1 MKIKSAQLLKS
12 SPTLCDCIETD
23 LPEFAL
29 IGRSNVG
36 KSSFINTIAN
46 NYKLAKTSNKPGK
59 TRLINLY
66 KLNDEFIIA
75 DLPGYGFANVSYN
88 IQNIWQK
95 NLSQYLLERKNLTL
109 LIQFIDSRHPLQK
122 NDKIMNDWIKYN
134 ILKSLIILTKIDLI
148 SKNDINSKIKYYENN
163 FESKVF
169 VFSNKLKRY
178 NELILTELSKHIVQ

>member
-1 MKIKSAQLLKS
+1 MKIKSAQFLKS
-12 SPTLCDCIETD
+12 SPTLCDCIEID

-95 NLSQYLLERKNLTL
+95 NLSQYLLERKNLRL

-134 ILKSLIILTKIDLI
+134 NLKSLIILTKIDLI

-169 VFSNKLKRY
+169 VFSNKHKRY

>member
-1 MKIKSAQLLKS
+1 MKIKSAQFLKS
-12 SPTLCDCIETD
+12 SPTLGDCIETN

-59 TRLINLY
+59 TQLINLY
-66 KLNDEFIIA
+66 RFNDKFIIA
-75 DLPGYGFANVSYN
+75 DLQGYGCASVSYN

-95 NLSQYLLERKNLTL
+95 NLSQYLIERENLKL

-134 ILKSLIILTKIDLI
+134 NLKSFTILTKVDLI
-148 SKNDINSKIKYYENN
+148 SRNDINSKIKYYENN
-163 FESKVF
+163 LENKVF
-169 VFSNKLKRY
+169 VFSNKYKRF
-178 NELILTELSKHIVQ
+178 NELILNELDKYIVQ